1 MSNQE
6 SSMKANMQF
15 WNSVSKTDPDMT
27 KPISGKGFKGTSIT
41 PIYVIQKVTAQF
53 GPIGLDWGFDEAAR
67 EIRDGGWYSLV
78 RVWYRRSLFRP
89 GEDGIAEIFQWG
101 GTQYTG
107 TRNAGNSFLD
117 EDGPKKSVTDGL
129 MKCLS
134 YLGFAA
140 DVHMGLHD
148 DQRYVTQLKNE
159 KAARNGQP
167 KRADQP
173 SAPSQQTTPEQR
185 PNRAARQQQ
194 SAQTEAAVE
203 QNEKRYPPHLDGIA
217 YVPVEIGGRQYIKAE
232 GETLAK
238 KDFLKSY
245 GFRWDSNNKFWL
257 CPAN

>member
-6 SSMKANMQF
+6 SPSKVNMQF

-89 GEDGIAEIFQWG
+89 GEDGIAEIYQWG

-107 TRNAGNSFLD
+107 TRNAGNTFLD

-148 DQRYVTQLKNE
+148 DQRYVQGLKAE
-159 KAARNGQP
+159 KAKHKAQNQAGQP
-167 KRADQP
+167 A
-173 SAPSQQTTPEQR
+173 APSQQAAEQR
-185 PNRAARQQQ
+185 
-194 SAQTEAAVE
+194 QTSPQPAMHQHHPQMENADVE
-203 QNEKRYPPHLDGIA
+203 NFPPRIDGIQ
-217 YVPVEIGGRQYIKAE
+217 YVPVEIHGTRYLKAE
-232 GETLAK
+232 GETMAK
-238 KDFLKSY
+238 KEFLKGY
-245 GFRWDSNNKFWL
+245 GFRWDGNNRIWL